1 MKQEDELDRLEED
14 IRRLKNRYDQ
24 FFMGIQRMPP
34 MTERRVL
41 ESFIYELGK
50 QKMRDNARRFRYQNL
65 LTRYNQF
72 REVWARKMRE
82 REEGPVEFRKRRAA
96 MEEPAAPPAP
106 PSPAETRAEAR
117 VTSPPDRT
125 YVKVAAGSNGEGVR
139 KLYDQIEKEHMK
151 MGKLP
156 SISFD
161 QLRSMVEKQS
171 ELVRAKYHVNTVA
184 FRVETVDG
192 KVRLKAKPL
201 QD

>member
-1 MKQEDELDRLEED
+1 MKQEDELDRFEED

-24 FFMGIQRMPP
+24 FFMGMQKFPP
-34 MTERRVL
+34 MTERRAL
-41 ESFIYELGK
+41 EAFIHELAK

-82 REEGPVEFRKRRAA
+82 REEGPMEFRRRRAA
-96 MEEPAAPPAP
+96 LDAPSAPPHSP
-106 PSPAETRAEAR
+106 PAEPVR
-117 VTSPPDRT
+117 VTPDTAQT
-125 YVKVAAGSNGEGVR
+125 YVKVEPGTNGEEVR
-139 KLYDQIEKEHMK
+139 KLYDQIKNEHLK
-151 MGKLP
+151 MGKRP
-156 SISFD
+156 SITYD

-201 QD
+201 QE